1 MDTSVGRLR
10 MSRELE
16 EQMKLAVIS
25 LNTEKKNLS
34 QYYNSQAEGMAKAF
48 AAAGHEVTVYH
59 LIPDMEQDEE
69 RQQKHGV
76 DIVYQKCRHIGK
88 HALPDCR
95 RLDRD
100 KDCYITASDN
110 YLALGYFL
118 KWCGK
123 NQILCMPYIGVAHSN
138 NVSAWKRR
146 IVDLL
151 CNNIKYYKRIP
162 TIVKGPQL
170 EADLRRRGASQVY
183 VVPVGL
189 DQTMLKQNYAQY
201 DSAGLRKQWGYQAQ
215 DKVLLYVGRMR
226 AEKNPVRLVE
236 LFGRLHH
243 EDSHCRLL
251 MIGQGELLSAV
262 EEKISALSLG
272 DVVQLVRQVPNDQMW
287 ELYRIADC
295 FVNYCA
301 TEIFGMAILEAM
313 YYECCVIALRAPGPE
328 VILKDGQSG
337 YLCDS
342 EQALMECL
350 QTGDWTAVGQ
360 RAHQRV
366 MEHFVWEKSA
376 AKIIELIDNY
386 RTRNIKNQKL

>member
-1 MDTSVGRLR
+1 
-10 MSRELE
+10 
-16 EQMKLAVIS
+16 
-25 LNTEKKNLS
+25 
-34 QYYNSQAEGMAKAF
+34 MAKAF

-243 EDSHCRLL
+243 KDSDRK
-251 MIGQGELLSAV
+251 S
-262 EEKISALSLG
+262 
-272 DVVQLVRQVPNDQMW
+272 VV
-287 ELYRIADC
+287 
-295 FVNYCA
+295 
-301 TEIFGMAILEAM
+301 
-313 YYECCVIALRAPGPE
+313 
-328 VILKDGQSG
+328 
-337 YLCDS
+337 
-342 EQALMECL
+342 
-350 QTGDWTAVGQ
+350 
-360 RAHQRV
+360 
-366 MEHFVWEKSA
+366 
-376 AKIIELIDNY
+376 
-386 RTRNIKNQKL
+386 